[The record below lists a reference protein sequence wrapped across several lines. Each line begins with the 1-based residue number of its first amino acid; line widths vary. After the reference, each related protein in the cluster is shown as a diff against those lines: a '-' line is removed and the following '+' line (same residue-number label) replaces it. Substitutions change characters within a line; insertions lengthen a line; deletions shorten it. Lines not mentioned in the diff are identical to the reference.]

1 MSSIQRTMKRNNL
14 RNLAYRY
21 RDNQNKKMDK
31 EEKALRILRVNNTFI
46 HNLLELVYKGKV
58 SFLKVGEKIIIKD
71 NRPKE
76 EQKKSKFKFSGE

>member
-1 MSSIQRTMKRNNL
+1 MKRNNL

-31 EEKALRILRVNNTFI
+31 EEKALHILKVNSTFL
-46 HNLLELVYKGKV
+46 HNLLKLVYKGKA
-58 SFLKVGEKIIIKD
+58 SLLKVGEKIIIKD
-71 NRPKE
+71 NRTNE